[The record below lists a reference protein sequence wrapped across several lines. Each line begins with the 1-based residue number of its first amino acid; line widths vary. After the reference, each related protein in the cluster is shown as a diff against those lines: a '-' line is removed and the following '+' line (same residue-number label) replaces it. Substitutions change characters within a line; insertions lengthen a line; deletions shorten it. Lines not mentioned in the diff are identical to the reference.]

1 MTAVRTIDKIIQ
13 SGILNR
19 DLSEIPKNG
28 ADFTQLAELDNGLPR
43 AISKMHK
50 QILVAWDGLNLEIIR
65 IYGAG
70 LSVASVKRLIE
81 SQRYAVTEDMI
92 VFADDPAGFIFME
105 GGDGSVYSLDSKTSN
120 FERIAFNLEEFFAD
134 KVFGKDAEEFMGDY
148 WFGRLKDFNLV

>member
-1 MTAVRTIDKIIQ
+1 MTAVTTIEKVIQ

-19 DLSEIPKNG
+19 NLSEIPKNG
-28 ADFTQLAELDNGLPR
+28 ADFTQLAELEDSLPR

-50 QILVAWDGLNLEIIR
+50 QILGAWDGLNLEVIR

-70 LSVASVKRLIE
+70 LSVPSVGRLIE

-92 VFADDPAGFIFME
+92 VFADDPAGFIYME

-120 FERIAFNLEEFFAD
+120 LKRVAFNLDEFFGD
-134 KVFGKDAEEFMGDY
+134 KVFGKDAEEFMGDW
-148 WFGRLKDFNLV
+148 WFGLLKDFNLV